1 MKLFNKL
8 IVRYLFS
15 ENDPDEQ
22 REVEKHIKSDES
34 LANEVSKFRQLLSMK
49 SRKLQITDVDT
60 KWEQLRQD
68 IEKIEQEKTA
78 QTKPARI
85 PGFPGKR
92 HRSSRSQ
99 VILRY
104 AAVFI
109 LAIGIGYLFKLYS
122 NKLHRMQTAI
132 EYKVVKVGNQERF
145 TVSLSDGSTITL
157 DAGSELKYPTKFRE
171 SRDVYLNGEAYF
183 DVARDDGKPF
193 QVHAGKALVR
203 VLGTKFNVRN
213 WNDKYNVVVTVNEGK
228 VSLQSEDTN
237 IPDKVVL
244 IKDQQSIMGLD
255 GRPSGPKIVDATKY
269 TRWMNNEIHFENAT
283 VREVLA
289 QLERWYN
296 FTFELPDTSIGNQ
309 ALTIHIQRTT
319 VDDVFQAIG
328 IITETDVIRDGK
340 KIIFNKK

>member
-1 MKLFNKL
+1 MKLFNRL
-8 IVRYLFS
+8 IARYLFS

-22 REVEKHIKSDES
+22 REVEKHIKTNES

-49 SRKLQITDVDT
+49 SKKLQITDVDT

-92 HRSSRSQ
+92 HWSSRSQ
-99 VILRY
+99 VMLRY
-104 AAVFI
+104 VAVFI

-132 EYKVVKVGNQERF
+132 EYKVIKVGNQERF
-145 TVSLSDGSTITL
+145 TVSLCDGSTITL

-171 SRDVYLNGEAYF
+171 IRDVYLTGEAYF
-183 DVARDDGKPF
+183 DVAHDDGKPF
-193 QVHAGKALVR
+193 QVHAGKSLVR

-213 WNDKYNVVVTVNEGK
+213 WDDKYKVVVTVNEGK

-237 IPDKVVL
+237 FPDKVIL
-244 IKDQQSIMGLD
+244 IKDQQSMMERD
-255 GRPSGPKIVDATKY
+255 GRLSEPKIVNASEH
-269 TRWMNNEIHFENAT
+269 TRGMNNEIHFENAT

-296 FTFELPDTSIGNQ
+296 FKFELPDTSIVNQ

-319 VDDVFQAIG
+319 VNDVFQLIG
-328 IITETDVIRDGK
+328 IITETDVIRDGRKIKFIK
-340 KIIFNKK
+340 K